1 VRDLRNATSRKE
13 KVLRRAATLLGEYR
27 FSLEQA
33 YFKAEKRTI
42 PGGDKAAAGELGL
55 VGVAATATGAAAAGV
70 EAAGKHK
77 RASDTKTGTAA
88 AALASALSSVNGGG
102 EVVEIISQNEGMKTA
117 LKRLC
122 DILNPFLNEENTD
135 VRNLSPKWEHLST
148 FCAFLPV

>member
-1 VRDLRNATSRKE
+1 V
-13 KVLRRAATLLGEYR
+13 VGAALN
-27 FSLEQA
+27 
-33 YFKAEKRTI
+33 
-42 PGGDKAAAGELGL
+42 
-55 VGVAATATGAAAAGV
+55 AATAGAGAV
-70 EAAGKHK
+70 TEAAGKHK

-135 VRNLSPKWEHLST
+135 VSAVLVYCSLLCSPQS
-148 FCAFLPV
+148 PVVVRRYEN